1 VITSLTSITSEL
13 AKVQYLIKKDK
24 AEDWEKA
31 EKAKNR
37 PKMRLLCKRL
47 RVYTLHNKKAVTAD

>member
-37 PKMRLLCKRL
+37 PKMRLL
-47 RVYTLHNKKAVTAD
+47 

>member
-1 VITSLTSITSEL
+1 MITPLTSITSEL

-31 EKAKNR
+31 EKAKKSAKNETS
-37 PKMRLLCKRL
+37 MILL
-47 RVYTLHNKKAVTAD
+47 